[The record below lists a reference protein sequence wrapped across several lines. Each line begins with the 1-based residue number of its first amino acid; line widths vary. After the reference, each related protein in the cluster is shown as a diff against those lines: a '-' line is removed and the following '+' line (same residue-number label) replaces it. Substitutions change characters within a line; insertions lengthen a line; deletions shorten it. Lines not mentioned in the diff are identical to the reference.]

1 MQAPDGKTSQEVSS
15 IRRKMRAPNLSAAC
29 LSLILAPSPPVALC
43 NRETLRVSPGRFV
56 GGFEPC
62 SATA

>member
-15 IRRKMRAPNLSAAC
+15 IRRKMRVPNRSAAC
-29 LSLILAPSPPVALC
+29 LSLILASSPPVALC
-43 NRETLRVSPGRFV
+43 NRETLTGSPRRFV

-62 SATA
+62 NATA